1 MQIPSPPTAD
11 AADAQVGEPVCL
23 VGEDEYTQTTDLV
36 GVYDESP
43 IYGTNTKYRV
53 MEGGQHRTCKEIVE
67 HDKLQAR
74 TTVSD
79 PSFPRW
85 ATRRPALIEF
95 LDNLH
100 TFQSL

>member
-1 MQIPSPPTAD
+1 MQIPSPPTVD

-23 VGEDEYTQTTDLV
+23 VGDDEYTQTTDLV
-36 GVYDESP
+36 NVYDESP
-43 IYGTNTKYRV
+43 VYGTNTKYRV

-74 TTVSD
+74 TTASV
-79 PSFPRW
+79 PSFPWR
-85 ATRRPALIEF
+85 ATLRPVLTEL